1 MLAPVTITSF
11 DPVTFDIGGCL
22 KCGTGLPSD
31 ATTYECSPMPG
42 CRMRYRIC
50 RACTWSAV
58 LPGRADQWAREI
70 EDRTMRIIASAW
82 ELHAG
87 SDSTMHRC

>member
-1 MLAPVTITSF
+1 MLAAVTITSF
-11 DPVTFDIGGCL
+11 DPVTFDIAGCL
-22 KCGTGLPSD
+22 KCGASLPS
-31 ATTYECSPMPG
+31 ATKTYECAPMPG

-50 RACTWSAV
+50 KACIWSAV
-58 LPGRADQWAREI
+58 LPGQAERWAHEI

-87 SDSTMHRC
+87 SDTEMHRC